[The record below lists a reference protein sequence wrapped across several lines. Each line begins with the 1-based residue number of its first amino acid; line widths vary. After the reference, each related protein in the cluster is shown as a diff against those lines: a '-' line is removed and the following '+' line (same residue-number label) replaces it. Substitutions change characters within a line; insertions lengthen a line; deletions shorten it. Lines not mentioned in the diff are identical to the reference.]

1 MKYTNIL
8 LTFVLSLAVMILFGS
23 LAQASRA
30 ASFTVNSTLDI
41 PDFDAGDGV
50 CQTINAR
57 QCTLRAAIS
66 EANALAG
73 DDIIFLPAGVYITT
87 RPTLGDDA
95 NVGGDFDIT
104 SNITING
111 AAAGSTFIQAASSA
125 GAATE
130 RVLHFVA
137 GTSTVNGA
145 TIRYGSCACGELG
158 GGVYTGSNTNV
169 TLNQVTISNN
179 SIPLEGGGIYNLGTL
194 SLTNSAI
201 SDNRSGSGG
210 GGISSSGTL
219 SLTNSTVSGNSAS
232 GSSGGG
238 ISSSG
243 TLTLA
248 NTTISGNSATDGGG
262 INNGSTGMLTLT
274 NTLISNNTAG
284 FDGGGILNRGTMT
297 LMNSTVSGNS
307 ASGSVGGGIY
317 SLSGGVITN
326 STVSNNH
333 SGLHGGGISSSST
346 LTLTNSTVSG
356 NSARN
361 AGGGI
366 YSSGTLA
373 LTNST
378 VSGNSATENGGGI
391 LSGGLLTLT
400 GSTLSGNST
409 VFGVGGILI
418 TFAGTANLNNTII
431 ANSISGADCIGQ
443 NGGTIN
449 AQYSLIEEGLG
460 CVNGINTNNLTGD
473 PLLGPLQDNG
483 GPTPTH
489 ALLPGSPAIDKGS
502 SFSLTTDQR
511 GMARPVDISSISN
524 ASDGTDIGAFEAQ
537 APTAAS
543 VSVSGRVLAEGA
555 GVFGAIVTMTDGA
568 GATRSARTNPFGYYH
583 FTDVQAGAT
592 YVFSVSSKQYSFSPQ
607 VVMVYEEM
615 TDLNF
620 TMGK

>member
-8 LTFVLSLAVMILFGS
+8 PPFVLLLAVMILFGS
-23 LAQASRA
+23 FAQESRA
-30 ASFTVNSTLDI
+30 ASFTVNSTQDI
-41 PDFDAGDGV
+41 PDFDAGDGI

-111 AAAGSTFIQAASSA
+111 AGAGSAFIQAASSA
-125 GAATE
+125 GVAAE

-137 GTSTVNGA
+137 GTSTVNGV
-145 TIRYGSCACGELG
+145 TIRYGNYVGGLG

-169 TLNQVTISNN
+169 TLSEVTISNN
-179 SIPLEGGGIYNLGTL
+179 
-194 SLTNSAI
+194 
-201 SDNRSGSGG
+201 
-210 GGISSSGTL
+210 
-219 SLTNSTVSGNSAS
+219 VAS
-232 GSSGGG
+232 
-238 ISSSG
+238 
-243 TLTLA
+243 
-248 NTTISGNSATDGGG
+248 
-262 INNGSTGMLTLT
+262 
-274 NTLISNNTAG
+274 
-284 FDGGGILNRGTMT
+284 FGGGIL
-297 LMNSTVSGNS
+297 
-307 ASGSVGGGIY
+307 
-317 SLSGGVITN
+317 
-326 STVSNNH
+326 SN
-333 SGLHGGGISSSST
+333 GT

-356 NSARN
+356 NSAPT
-361 AGGGI
+361 GGGI
-366 YSSGTLA
+366 FNDFGGMLTLTNTMISFNTANLEAGGIYNRETLTLTNSTVRGNFTNFGNGGGVFNFSGMLTLTNSTVSTNQAGGDGGGIHSWGTLMIM
-373 LTNST
+373 NST
-378 VSGNSATENGGGI
+378 VSGNSASGVGGGI
-391 LSGGLLTLT
+391 SSNSGVEITNSTVSNNSAVEGGGGIFSDGLLTLKS
-400 GSTLSGNST
+400 STFSGNST
-409 VFGVGGILI
+409 LSFGGGGINI
-418 TFAGTANLNNTII
+418 SSSGTANLDNTIV
-431 ANSISGADCIGQ
+431 ANSISGGDCIRQ

-449 AQYSLIEEGLG
+449 ARYSLIEEGLG
-460 CVNGINTNNLTGD
+460 CVNGLNVNNLTGD

-489 ALLPGSPAIDKGS
+489 ALLPGSPAIDKGN
-502 SFSLTTDQR
+502 SFGLTTDQR
-511 GMARPVDISSISN
+511 GLTRPVDISSISN
-524 ASDGTDIGAFEAQ
+524 ASDGADIGAFELQ

-555 GVFGAIVTMTDGA
+555 GVSGAIVTMTDVA

-607 VVMVYEEM
+607 VVTVYEEM

-620 TMGK
+620 TMVK